1 MMFKQFMT
9 CMSEKIDVM
18 ERKSIYNK
26 IGAHYKEHVII
37 SLAWVTTHKCGA
49 INSIKFKFQ
58 HII

>member
-26 IGAHYKEHVII
+26 IGAHHVII
-37 SLAWVTTHKCGA
+37 STM
-49 INSIKFKFQ
+49 FQ
-58 HII
+58 